1 MERPS
6 QLEATATFQLLIRQ
20 EGSPILYNADTN
32 QEDPRFAKILIARTS
47 YILSDILKKE
57 KEQLEDFMRESI
69 SAGEDWNVP
78 YIEQVKRF

>member
-1 MERPS
+1 
-6 QLEATATFQLLIRQ
+6 
-20 EGSPILYNADTN
+20 
-32 QEDPRFAKILIARTS
+32 LIARTS

-78 YIEQVKRF
+78 YIE